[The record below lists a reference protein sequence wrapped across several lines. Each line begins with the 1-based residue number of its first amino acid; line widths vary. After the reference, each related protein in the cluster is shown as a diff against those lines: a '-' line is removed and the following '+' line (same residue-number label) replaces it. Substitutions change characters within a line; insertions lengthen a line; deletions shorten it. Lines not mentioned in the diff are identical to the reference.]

1 MPDLEKIIQNN
12 LGAEEFNNYLKQYL
26 KTDLQ
31 KRNLDLITLPAYKS
45 LLQYVTRN
53 NQGIIQ

>member
-1 MPDLEKIIQNN
+1 MGRKDRSN

-45 LLQYVTRN
+45 LLQYVTGN